1 MKKKTVPIYREIK
14 KIVLEV
20 LDVPEEKISI
30 DTQFGPDLDAD
41 SLNVVEILLRLEDKY
56 DIEIP
61 DDMAQ
66 NIKTVKQLVYYIE
79 QRLNE
84 KQNDQA

>member
-84 KQNDQA
+84 KQND